1 MAASGTGLPLA
12 GNGGGLTPSVDLS
25 SYGAAD
31 GAMAEGFNRLAGGL
45 ARVNKDL
52 LEPLAV
58 DQGRKDAAE
67 AVLRGDYVERETVT
81 PYGQAYMQAQ
91 EAGSVASYNTDDDT
105 FLGGL
110 MAENPYD
117 PDAFIERANA
127 RKTEMLEARPGS
139 LALAWAQRFDAR
151 RDEIA
156 TNMRLARVREQTAE
170 AGAALVAR
178 REDIVARIGGKAEA
192 LASLDHAAPE
202 FADDLAELD
211 EIDSQ
216 IAGNP
221 VLNVNEDEVARRRV
235 LTEDFIRARGFAG
248 LVRRAYR
255 EQGPD
260 AALAMI
266 QSSLPAVGDDGAA
279 LPAVVTPGAG
289 DRPGG
294 MVERGNIDLTTR
306 PEVQNGDGSVSTVRS
321 ITVEADG
328 RYFLIPTVTDD
339 GRVIGDEEAV
349 AAFGESGRHLGAFDS
364 EETATAYAQ
373 TLSADQAAGR
383 TGAPLLSGRARDAAY
398 DLAIAAFNQ
407 ERGLNEQRINI
418 ATARQ
423 SQAKT
428 QADNLLDAMRYGA
441 DVDHEQLRALAEAS
455 GDPSLVARVRWAIE
469 VGVTPPE
476 GFGGG
481 GSGGAGG
488 SFDGDASTVG
498 GFNAWSE
505 FFFEAEGGDVLIP
518 NDNGRGPS
526 RWGINATANPDLD
539 VPNLIGAAGKATATR
554 RLRERY
560 WNAIGGD
567 ELPPA
572 LAFVAA
578 DAAAVAG
585 PNAAREWIQRANGDV
600 GVFLQQQEAHYR
612 SLARSN
618 PARYGDDLR
627 GWLNRMERA
636 RGYAARIQSFTNA
649 TDGFAPDP
657 ISFATGGA
665 NRPAL
670 ARVPAL
676 SIDGFMSPNPGERGG
691 WFNAVRA
698 RYAVGETLAAQYQV
712 PRRVFTNAEVTS
724 YAARFRDDPT
734 AIIPF
739 ATRLTEALGGR
750 KAREAL
756 VELGQGGSASTV
768 IHIADL
774 ASTGGDRRFA
784 EQAALGLVRRG
795 AGETLA
801 KETSDEIAEEL
812 REFRVSFRESPE
824 FMRAVSNAAL
834 AAALADDAAGDRRA
848 PAYYVQAALGRT
860 TWQGRSYGGGG
871 EVNGARVLLP
881 RWLNPD
887 SADEALEALAESWER
902 QGLGPRYSNDQ
913 PMRARDV
920 ARLRPRIM
928 PNGRYQLVDRDGR
941 AAYAASGTAFEINM
955 EAMRPFLRT
964 RLGAEGVRPD

>member
-12 GNGGGLTPSVDLS
+12 GTGGGLTPSVDLS

-31 GAMAEGFNRLAGGL
+31 GAAAEGFARLGGGL
-45 ARVNKDL
+45 AKVNREV

-58 DQGRKDAAE
+58 DQARKDAAE
-67 AVLRGDYVERETVT
+67 AVLRGDFVERETLT
-81 PYGQAYMQAQ
+81 PYGREYMAAQ
-91 EAGSVASYNTDDDT
+91 EAGSVASFNSDDDT

-117 PDAFIERANA
+117 PDAFLARANA

-139 LALAWAQRFDAR
+139 LALAWASRFDAR
-151 RDEIA
+151 RDDIVN
-156 TNMRLARVREQTAE
+156 NMRLARVREQTAE
-170 AGAALVAR
+170 AGAALVGR
-178 REDIVARIGGKAEA
+178 REEIVARIGSKAET
-192 LASLDHAAPE
+192 LAALDHAAPE
-202 FADDLAELD
+202 FAEELAELD
-211 EIDSQ
+211 EIDAQ
-216 IAGNP
+216 IASNP
-221 VLNVNEDEVARRRV
+221 VLGVNEEESARRRV

-266 QSSLPAVGDDGAA
+266 QTSLPAVGDDGAP
-279 LPAVVTPGAG
+279 LPSVVTPSAG
-289 DRPGG
+289 ERPAG
-294 MVERGNIDLTTR
+294 MVGRGNIDLSTR
-306 PEVQNGDGSVSTVRS
+306 PTVDNGDGTISTVRS
-321 ITVEADG
+321 ITIESDG
-328 RYFLIPTVTDD
+328 RYILIPTVTDEGQVVD
-339 GRVIGDEEAV
+339 DAAAV
-349 AAFGESGRHLGAFDS
+349 ALFGETGRNLGAFDS
-364 EETATAYAQ
+364 EASASAYAA
-373 TLSADQAAGR
+373 TLHNDQAAGR

-398 DLAIAAFNQ
+398 DMAVAAFNQ
-407 ERGLNEQRINI
+407 ERSLNEQRLNI
-418 ATARQ
+418 ANARQ
-423 SQAKT
+423 TQAKGH
-428 QADNLLDAMRYGA
+428 AENLLESMRYGA

-476 GFGGG
+476 GFGTG
-481 GSGGAGG
+481 GSGAAG

-539 VPNLIGAAGKATATR
+539 VPNLIGAAGKAIATR

-585 PNAAREWIQRANGDV
+585 PGAAREWIQRANGDV

-618 PARYGDDLR
+618 PTRYGDDLR

-698 RYAVGETLAAQYQV
+698 RYAVGETLADQYQV

-739 ATRLTEALGGR
+739 ATSLTEALGGR

-812 REFRVSFRESPE
+812 REFRSSFRESPQ
-824 FMRAVSNAAL
+824 FMQAVSNAAL

-848 PAYYVQAALGRT
+848 PSYYVQAALGRT
-860 TWQGRSYGGGG
+860 TWQGRTYGGGG

-887 SADEALEALAESWER
+887 SADDALEALAENWER
-902 QGLGPRYSNDQ
+902 HGVGPRYSNDQ

-955 EAMRPFLRT
+955 EAGRAFLRS
-964 RLGAEGVRPD
+964 RLGAEAVRPD